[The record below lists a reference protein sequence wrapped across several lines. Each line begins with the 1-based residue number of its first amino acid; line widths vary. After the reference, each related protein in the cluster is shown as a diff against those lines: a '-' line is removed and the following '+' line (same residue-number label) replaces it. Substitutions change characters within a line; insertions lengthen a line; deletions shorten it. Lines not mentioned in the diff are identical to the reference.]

1 MLVGLLDLYCI
12 AHINLGGG
20 AEAPTRSQGL
30 LQIRQ
35 EPCSRSIAATA
46 IVNESNRTF
55 ERGIMTTKA
64 TDLQPRRE
72 FLKLA
77 ALAGAAALTG
87 NNAAAGAQQSAGRN
101 DGDNKMEFLH
111 ISGRHIV
118 DAKGNKVRLRGTC
131 PGGWMNMEDFINGH
145 PGAEH
150 TLRAQ
155 MAEALGPAK
164 AQFFFD
170 RMLDYF
176 FNEDDVIFLRK
187 AGASVVRLPLN
198 YRHFEDDVAPFKYK
212 EAGFARL
219 DQVLRHCENHG
230 LYAILDLHSAQG
242 WQNVHWHSDN
252 ASRISLFWDVPY
264 YQDRYVALWQEFARR
279 YANRAVVAG
288 FDVLNEP
295 CSNNHLGDYPWNVG
309 PNYKPRLDRM
319 NAVYRR
325 LVGAIRKIDTR
336 HIIFL
341 EGDDYAKDFTGLD
354 APYDD
359 NIAYSSH
366 NYTVPGFGPG
376 QYPGMVHPRSGA
388 PEAWDLERQERSFLN
403 ADGTKFTQQH
413 NVPLWVGEFGSVFN
427 GPADENGDRLRALDD
442 QIGIFERNEIHWT
455 TWNYKDVGVMG
466 MLTLDPA
473 SPYMERIKE
482 LLRKKAALGTDDWM
496 KWLPPTPIK
505 DATAQLAGQILQVVG
520 DPQLDA
526 RLNAR
531 CLSQTLLCFY
541 TGTLMQ
547 PLYAS
552 LFKGLSEDALDHV
565 LSSFSAKRCVPNQG
579 LVDVLSKYM
588 TKPA

>member
-1 MLVGLLDLYCI
+1 MK
-12 AHINLGGG
+12 
-20 AEAPTRSQGL
+20 E
-30 LQIRQ
+30 
-35 EPCSRSIAATA
+35 
-46 IVNESNRTF
+46 
-55 ERGIMTTKA
+55 KA
-64 TDLQPRRE
+64 TDLQPRRD

-77 ALAGAAALTG
+77 AFTGAAALTG
-87 NNAAAGAQQSAGRN
+87 QGRSAEAEQTTSPDAIAAAPY
-101 DGDNKMEFLH
+101 DGSSKMEFLRVR
-111 ISGRHIV
+111 GRHIV

-145 PGAEH
+145 PGSEH
-150 TLRAQ
+150 TLRAR
-155 MAEALGPAK
+155 MAETLGPSK
-164 AQFFFD
+164 AEFFFE

-187 AGASVVRLPLN
+187 AGASVVRFPLN
-198 YRHFEDDVAPFKYK
+198 YRHFEDDAAPFKYK

-219 DQVLRHCENHG
+219 NQVLDHCEKHG
-230 LYAILDLHSAQG
+230 LYVILDLHSAQG

-252 ASRISLFWDVPY
+252 ASRISLFWEVPY

-288 FDVLNEP
+288 YDVLNEP
-295 CSNNHLGDYPWNVG
+295 CSNNDLGDYPWNVAV
-309 PNYKPRLDRM
+309 NYKPNFSRM

-325 LVGAIRKIDTR
+325 LVTEIRKIDSK

-376 QYPGMVHPRSGA
+376 QYPGIVHPRSAG
-388 PEAWDLERQERSFLN
+388 PNGGEQWDKARQERFFLE

-427 GPADENGDRLRALDD
+427 GPADESRDRLRALDD
-442 QIGIFERNEIHWT
+442 QIGIFESYDAHWT

-466 MLTLDPA
+466 MLALDPK
-473 SPYMERIKE
+473 SPYMERIGD

-496 KWLPPTPIK
+496 KWLPPTPVK
-505 DATAQLAGQILQVVG
+505 DATAQLADQIRAVVG
-520 DPQLDA
+520 DTHVDE
-526 RLNAR
+526 RLNVR
-531 CLSQTLLCFY
+531 CVSQALLCFY

-552 LFKGLSEDALDHV
+552 LFKGLSENELDHI
-565 LSSFSAKRCVPNQG
+565 LSSFSAKQCVPNQG

-588 TKPA
+588 TRPA